1 MWYYIKQYNIILYHM
16 TQCCIMKSYYM
27 ISNTHGFKLV
37 EYINIQICIICAS
50 LVKLCPVII
59 RHGQQR
65 APALKLEPV
74 SKTITPSSI
83 RNLWTRTS
91 IKASR
96 VYKYHMLHHTC
107 KYDEVNMTLSPWA
120 KRKCWILTKD
130 NFTSQFWVH

>member
-1 MWYYIKQYNIILYHM
+1 MRLCGIISNNMSMYNIILYHM

-50 LVKLCPVII
+50 LVKLCAVII

-65 APALKLEPV
+65 VPALKIEPV
-74 SKTITPSSI
+74 TKTITPSSI

-96 VYKYHMLHHTC
+96 VY
-107 KYDEVNMTLSPWA
+107 
-120 KRKCWILTKD
+120 
-130 NFTSQFWVH
+130 